1 MLFLFVTGCDI
12 LFFQNDPIV
21 ARVQGRRLHTS
32 DVNKAIGE
40 MSAPQNREQ
49 FVGQWVDRQ
58 LWQIEAKKHVRIN
71 SELRDQI
78 DEYESSLLVRE
89 FQETYVYNN
98 IMVGESDV
106 LKYYKEH
113 QREFFTERAA
123 AFVEIYKTPSR
134 DGANEV
140 LSKLIKTERPA
151 VPVQIKLVYKGSCVE
166 PIDKALFSKN
176 RKNRMGPIAHASQYY
191 VLSIIEYYP
200 SNSLLRVEHVRDDI
214 IQKLQITARSN
225 AFQQKQKELK
235 DHINVKIFKTSDR

>member
-1 MLFLFVTGCDI
+1 MFPFVTGCDI
-12 LFFQNDPIV
+12 LFFQNNPIV
-21 ARVQGRRLHTS
+21 ARVRGRRLRTS
-32 DVNKAIGE
+32 DVNRAIGKTPT
-40 MSAPQNREQ
+40 SQNREQ
-49 FVGQWVDRQ
+49 FIGQWVDRQ

-71 SELRDQI
+71 SELRGQI
-78 DEYESSLLVRE
+78 DKYKSSLLVRE

-113 QREFFTERAA
+113 QREFITEHAA
-123 AFVEIYKTPSR
+123 AFVEIYTTPSR

-140 LSKLIKTERPA
+140 LADLTKTERPS
-151 VPVQIKLVYKGSCVE
+151 VPIQIKLVYKGSCVE
-166 PIDKALFSKN
+166 PIDNALFSNN
-176 RKNRMGPIAHASQYY
+176 RKNIMGPIAHAGQYY

-200 SNSLLRVEHVRDDI
+200 GNSLLRVEHVRDNI

-235 DHINVKIFKTSDR
+235 DHINVKIFKTFDR

>member
-1 MLFLFVTGCDI
+1 MIILLLGCD
-12 LFFQNDPIV
+12 LLQFRNDPVV
-21 ARVQGRRLHTS
+21 AKVQWRRLRTS
-32 DVNKAIGE
+32 DIKGALG
-40 MSAPQNREQ
+40 SSFTPQSENQ
-49 FVGQWVDRQ
+49 FIEQWVNRQ

-106 LKYYKEH
+106 LKYYEEH
-113 QREFFTERAA
+113 QREFVTEHAA

-140 LSKLIKTERPA
+140 LADLIKTERPS
-151 VPVQIKLVYKGSCVE
+151 VPIQIKLVYKGGCVE

-176 RKNRMGPIAHASQYY
+176 RKNIMGPIAHAGQYY

-200 SNSLLRVEHVRDDI
+200 GNSLLRVEHVRDDI